1 MSHSPSLLPYSLAFR
16 NLHLFVLT
24 FSHFTKQCASI
35 VNSRYVQICQ
45 LYVAQNKLS
54 SKLNPG
60 LVTIIYSLAIA
71 PQCLLCILWLY
82 ALVVMLYSMV
92 IVGQSALYK
101 NCADT
106 KSHMNS
112 GQRVCVQQSS
122 FCEVYQY
129 ESFCKC
135 QCTL

>member
-71 PQCLLCILWLY
+71 P
-82 ALVVMLYSMV
+82 
-92 IVGQSALYK
+92 
-101 NCADT
+101 
-106 KSHMNS
+106 
-112 GQRVCVQQSS
+112 
-122 FCEVYQY
+122 
-129 ESFCKC
+129 
-135 QCTL
+135 